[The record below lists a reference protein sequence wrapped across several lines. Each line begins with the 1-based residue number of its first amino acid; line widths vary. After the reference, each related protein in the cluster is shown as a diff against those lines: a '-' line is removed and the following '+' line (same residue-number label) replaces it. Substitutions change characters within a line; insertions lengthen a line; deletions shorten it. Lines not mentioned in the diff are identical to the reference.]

1 MPRYQSL
8 DISRRGKFRL
18 ATSVGSAIRQI
29 VDTRVLLTAAVPP
42 ALPGSSMSRGSLA
55 PPLDAITRLF
65 RSARRRR
72 HAPGN
77 GPDEAGQLAGDRGG
91 DDIGRLAT
99 SGESAIAR
107 AQPQLRL
114 PGDLADWLG
123 LFLLPEQQLATDP
136 CREAVTPGRLDQQ
149 PAGRAVA
156 GLGEAAASDA
166 GSARMLARHQPEI
179 GHQLARIGE
188 AREVA
193 QFSDQGCRIDQRH

>member
-1 MPRYQSL
+1 MTA
-8 DISRRGKFRL
+8 DTSRSCLGL

-42 ALPGSSMSRGSLA
+42 ALPGGSMSRGSLA

-99 SGESAIAR
+99 AGESAIAR
-107 AQPQLRL
+107 AQPELRF
-114 PGDLADWLG
+114 PGDLADRPRL
-123 LFLLPEQQLATDP
+123 LLLPEPQLAADP
-136 CREAVTPGRLDQQ
+136 GREAVTPGRLDQQ
-149 PAGRAVA
+149 PTSGLVA
-156 GLGEAAASDA
+156 GLGEAAAFDA
-166 GSARMLARHQPEI
+166 GTARMLGWHQPEI
-179 GHQLARIGE
+179 GH
-188 AREVA
+188 
-193 QFSDQGCRIDQRH
+193 